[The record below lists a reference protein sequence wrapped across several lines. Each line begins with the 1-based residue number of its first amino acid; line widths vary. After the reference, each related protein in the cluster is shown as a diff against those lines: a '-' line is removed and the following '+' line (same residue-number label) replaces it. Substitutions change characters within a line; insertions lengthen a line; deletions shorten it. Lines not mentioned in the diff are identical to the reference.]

1 VTLTDGVGV
10 LGAMVVGSGELVVGV
25 GVGEDVVG
33 VGVAVLVGF
42 GLSTL
47 PTSARGGKLMTS
59 VPERAPF
66 MNAVHTRA
74 G

>member
-1 VTLTDGVGV
+1 MLEGGPVGVMDGDGVGGTE
-10 LGAMVVGSGELVVGV
+10 LGVGV

-42 GLSTL
+42 GLRAV
-47 PTSARGGKLMTS
+47 PTSARGGKLMTFS
-59 VPERAPF
+59 PARAPF
-66 MNAVHTRA
+66 MNAVQTRA